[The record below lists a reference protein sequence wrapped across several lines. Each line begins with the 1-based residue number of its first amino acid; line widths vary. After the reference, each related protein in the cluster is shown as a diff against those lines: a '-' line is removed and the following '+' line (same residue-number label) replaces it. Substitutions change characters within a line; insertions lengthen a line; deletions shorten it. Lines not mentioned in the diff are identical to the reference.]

1 MKNLLTRLVPG
12 VLALCLCLSACGDGG
27 KTAAKSYDPAAT
39 AQALLD
45 STAFTDT
52 LDTLDKD
59 TAAAMYGIDASTI
72 TDSAVYTSLSMGA
85 EEIAVLT
92 LTDEAAAKTAKE
104 ALDKR
109 VSDQITALESYMPGE
124 VDKLN
129 HAIVEQTGNTALLVV
144 AADADAARSVLDS
157 LN

>member
-1 MKNLLTRLVPG
+1 MKNLLIRLVPG
-12 VLALCLCLSACGDGG
+12 VLALCLCLSACGGG
-27 KTAAKSYDPAAT
+27 GQTAKSYDPAAT
-39 AQALLD
+39 AKALLD

-59 TAAAMYGIDASTI
+59 TAATMYGIDPSTI
-72 TDSAVYTSLSMGA
+72 TDCAVYTSLSMGA

-92 LTDEAAAKTAKE
+92 LTDEEAAKTAKT

-109 VSDQITALESYMPGE
+109 VSDQITALESYMPAE

-144 AADADAARSVLDS
+144 AADADAAQKVLDG

>member
-12 VLALCLCLSACGDGG
+12 VLALCLCLSACGGGG
-27 KTAAKSYDPAAT
+27 KAAAKSYDPAAT

>member
-1 MKNLLTRLVPG
+1 MKKLLIRLLPG
-12 VLALCLCLSACGDGG
+12 VLALSLCLAACGGG
-27 KTAAKSYDPAAT
+27 AAKQYDPAAT

-52 LDTLDKD
+52 LEALDKD
-59 TAAAMYGIDASTI
+59 TAAALYGLDAASI
-72 TDSAVYTSLSMGA
+72 TDCAVYTSLSMGA

-92 LTDEAAAKTAKE
+92 LTDADAAKTARE

-109 VSDQITALESYMPGE
+109 VSDQIAALESYMPGE
-124 VDKLN
+124 VGKLN
-129 HAIVEQTGNTALLVV
+129 HAIVEQTGSTALLVV
-144 AADADAARSVLDS
+144 AADAGAAQSVLDG

>member
-1 MKNLLTRLVPG
+1 MKHLLVRLLPG
-12 VLALCLCLSACGDGG
+12 VLALCLCLTACGGG
-27 KTAAKSYDPAAT
+27 DSAQSYDPAAT

-45 STAFTDT
+45 SSAFSDS
-52 LDTLDKD
+52 LDSLDKD
-59 TAAAMYGIDASTI
+59 TAAVLYGIDASTI

-92 LTDEAAAKTAKE
+92 LTDEAAAQTAKT

-109 VSDQITALESYMPGE
+109 VSDQIAALESYMPDE

-129 HAIVEQTGNTALLVV
+129 HAIVEQKGNSALLVV
-144 AADADAARSVLDS
+144 AADADAARSVLDG
-157 LN
+157 LK

>member
-1 MKNLLTRLVPG
+1 MKNLLIRLVPG
-12 VLALCLCLSACGDGG
+12 VLALCLCLSACGGG
-27 KTAAKSYDPAAT
+27 GETAAKNYDPAAT

-45 STAFTDT
+45 SRAFTDT

-109 VSDQITALESYMPGE
+109 VSDQIEALKSYMPAE

-129 HAIVEQTGNTALLVV
+129 HAIVEQSGNTALLVV
-144 AADADAARSVLDS
+144 AADAAAAQKVLDG

>member
-1 MKNLLTRLVPG
+1 MKNLLKRLLLG
-12 VLALCLCLSACGDGG
+12 VLALCLCLSACGGG
-27 KTAAKSYDPAAT
+27 SSAKSYDPAAT
-39 AQALLD
+39 AKALLESD
-45 STAFTDT
+45 AFSDT

-59 TAAAMYGIDASTI
+59 TAATMYGIDPATI
-72 TDSAVYTSLSMGA
+72 TDCAVYASLSMGA

-92 LTDEAAAKTAKE
+92 LTDADAAKTAKE

-124 VDKLN
+124 VDKPN

>member
-1 MKNLLTRLVPG
+1 MKKLLKRLVPAA
-12 VLALCLCLSACGDGG
+12 LILCLTLSACGGG
-27 KTAAKSYDPAAT
+27 GSAKSYDPATT
-39 AQALLD
+39 AKALLESD
-45 STAFTDT
+45 AFTDT

-59 TAAAMYGIDASTI
+59 TAAAMYGIDAATI
-72 TDSAVYTSLSMGA
+72 TDCAVYASLSMGA

-129 HAIVEQTGNTALLVV
+129 HAIVEQAGNTALLVV
-144 AADADAARSVLDS
+144 AADADAARSVLDG
-157 LN
+157 LK

>member
-1 MKNLLTRLVPG
+1 MKNLLTRLLPG
-12 VLALCLCLSACGDGG
+12 VLALCLTLSACGGG
-27 KTAAKSYDPAAT
+27 GSAKSYDPAAT
-39 AQALLD
+39 AKALLESD
-45 STAFTDT
+45 AFSDT
-52 LDTLDKD
+52 LDTLD
-59 TAAAMYGIDASTI
+59 GIDASTI
-72 TDSAVYTSLSMGA
+72 TDCVVYTSLSMGA

>member
-12 VLALCLCLSACGDGG
+12 VLALCLCLSACGGGG

-45 STAFTDT
+45 SRAFTDT

-59 TAAAMYGIDASTI
+59 TAAAMYGIDAST
-72 TDSAVYTSLSMGA
+72 
-85 EEIAVLT
+85 
-92 LTDEAAAKTAKE
+92 AKTAKE

-109 VSDQITALESYMPGE
+109 VSDQIEALKSYMPAE

-129 HAIVEQTGNTALLVV
+129 HAIVEQSGNTALLVV
-144 AADADAARSVLDS
+144 AADADAAQKVLDG

>member
-1 MKNLLTRLVPG
+1 MKNLLTRLLPG
-12 VLALCLCLSACGDGG
+12 VLALCLCLSACGGG
-27 KTAAKSYDPAAT
+27 GSAKSYDPAAT
-39 AQALLD
+39 AKALLESD
-45 STAFTDT
+45 AFSDT

-59 TAAAMYGIDASTI
+59 TAATMYGIDASTI
-72 TDSAVYTSLSMGA
+72 TDCVVYTSLSMGA

-92 LTDEAAAKTAKE
+92 LTDETAAKTAKE

>member
-1 MKNLLTRLVPG
+1 MKNLLNRLLPG
-12 VLALCLCLSACGDGG
+12 ALALCLCLSACGGG
-27 KTAAKSYDPAAT
+27 SSAKTYVPADT
-39 AQALLD
+39 ASALLE
-45 STAFTDT
+45 SAAFTDT
-52 LDTLDKD
+52 LEALDKD
-59 TAAAMYGIDASTI
+59 TAAAMYGIDPASI
-72 TDSAVYTSLSMGA
+72 TDCAVYASLSMGA

-92 LTDEAAAKTAKE
+92 LTDEEAAKTAKT

-129 HAIVEQTGNTALLVV
+129 HAIVEQTGSTALLVV
-144 AADADAARSVLDS
+144 AADADAARGVLDG

>member
-1 MKNLLTRLVPG
+1 MKKLLKRLVPAA
-12 VLALCLCLSACGDGG
+12 LILCLTLSACGGG
-27 KTAAKSYDPAAT
+27 GSAKSYDPAAT
-39 AQALLD
+39 AKALLESD
-45 STAFTDT
+45 AFTDT

-59 TAAAMYGIDASTI
+59 TAAAMYGIDAATI
-72 TDSAVYTSLSMGA
+72 TDCAVYASLSMGA

-124 VDKLN
+124 VNKLN

-144 AADADAARSVLDS
+144 AADADAARSALDS
-157 LN
+157 LK

>member
-1 MKNLLTRLVPG
+1 MKKLTILLTA
-12 VLALCLCLSACGDGG
+12 LALVALAACGG
-27 KTAAKSYDPAAT
+27 KDPAPAGYDPET
-39 AQALLD
+39 TSKALLESD
-45 STAFTDT
+45 AFTDT

-59 TAAAMYGIDASTI
+59 TAAAMYGIDAATI
-72 TDSAVYTSLSMGA
+72 TDCAVYASLSMGA

-129 HAIVEQTGNTALLVV
+129 HAIVEQAGNTALLVV
-144 AADADAARSVLDS
+144 AADADAARSVLDG